1 MRIVAS
7 LSLLLS
13 LCSTQVSAM
22 LLDPKLMVIEK
33 GDWICK
39 LDKYKNEK
47 FLNVKYQ
54 DKIIFR
60 VLERIEPGLNRIIM
74 QAQGENGYISLPT
87 ISTDILITNMNE
99 LDAVRI
105 VDMMLFNP
113 NQVNLREHTPL
124 ARKKYYTIEL
134 FEDECKGQ
142 RAFEHRK
149 KISKSLFIALSKAK
163 VKAKNN
169 GASVA
174 IDMDLFIRKKEAK
187 IDPQNFIRVMKTHST
202 N

>member
-1 MRIVAS
+1 MRIPIS

-13 LCSTQVSAM
+13 LCSTHVSAM
-22 LLDPKLMVIEK
+22 LLDPKLMSVEK
-33 GDWICK
+33 GNWVCY
-39 LDKYKNEK
+39 LNKYKNEK

-60 VLERIEPGLNRIIM
+60 VLERIEPGLNRILM
-74 QAQGENGYISLPT
+74 QAQEENGYISLPT
-87 ISTDILITNMNE
+87 INTDILITEIHE
-99 LDAVRI
+99 LDAVLI
-105 VDMMLFNP
+105 VDMMLFSP
-113 NQVNLREHTPL
+113 DQINLREHTPL

-134 FEDECKGQ
+134 FEDECKKQ
-142 RAFEHRK
+142 RAFERRK
-149 KISKSLFIALSKAK
+149 KISKRLFIALSKAK

-174 IDMDLFIRKKEAK
+174 IDMDLFIRKEDAK
-187 IDPQNFIRVMKTHST
+187 INPHNFIRVMKSHGT